1 MSIVKKTCNIGKVAW
16 DIWCYRFCRIHVVY
30 EAYAI
35 AQLLGHKH
43 PDVAIKNYVDPWCCM
58 TWKIIKTHYDFSNC
72 NCGPNCIFQQVLPQQ
87 TRQLL
92 PQKHC
97 PPTRWKPNTLF
108 INKEGVISLINNC
121 KTPTAKEFE
130 KWFCK
135 QKEEADSRYEEIFSR
150 TSRISVFQGS
160 DPNESQPRSNEE
172 ELPQQ
177 TENYNALTRQQHQQ
191 QRRQQRQQRP
201 MVVQKYHKR
210 PTHRNGTRGSTTPR
224 TCK

>member
-1 MSIVKKTCNIGKVAW
+1 MPIAKKTCNIGKVAW

-30 EAYAI
+30 EADAI
-35 AQLLGHKH
+35 AQLLGYKH
-43 PDVAIKNYVDPWCCM
+43 PDIAIKSYVDLSCCQ
-58 TWKIIKTHYDFSNC
+58 TWKELEIHYQII

-87 TRQLL
+87 TQQLL
-92 PQKHC
+92 

-121 KTPTAKEFE
+121 KTPAAKEFE
-130 KWFCK
+130 KWFC
-135 QKEEADSRYEEIFSR
+135 EEEVEVMRENIR
-150 TSRISVFQGS
+150 TSRICLFQGS
-160 DPNESQPRSNEE
+160 DPYNSQPCSNEE
-172 ELPQQ
+172 EPPQQ
-177 TENYNALTRQQHQQ
+177 TENYNAMTKQQHKQ

-201 MVVQKYHKR
+201 MVMQNMHKR